1 VLLLV
6 LIFVLVAFG
15 LLLVALVT
23 GTAAWA
29 WISVVVSVAA
39 AGALVYD
46 WAQRRA
52 AVKTGAGE
60 RAPRGQFAAPT
71 NMVEPPTTA
80 IPVMGG
86 AVTDPPTEVFAA
98 IRPNSGVGPS
108 VADAPETVAIPAV
121 PPPSGSP
128 DRPSSAVPDGS
139 QSGDAQSPSVT
150 SASRDRSN
158 VPNSGASSLTGDN
171 AGEKAPSES
180 GKSGDRI
187 GGVAAGA
194 AGAAAAAAAGAV
206 AAGASAARSA
216 AKGREAEPAE
226 PDDRAR
232 DDRAT
237 DDRARDSRATDG
249 RPAAGSPADAR
260 PVDAERG
267 TDRSET
273 SVGGPAEPD
282 RSAKTGEP
290 AETGE
295 PAKSD
300 GVKSDGVKSDGV
312 KSDGTG
318 REARTEADAAPRDA
332 RTSAGAESDGDNG
345 STTVFPTVAAAGA
358 AAAAQSGVRTPED
371 APGEPTRAGR
381 PDDDDGH
388 TAVIPRTDDT
398 ADGAP
403 VRESA
408 PREPVEAAAA
418 ADGASGAQAN
428 PPVQGGP
435 PPEPDEERTSPAAE
449 AIVATLSEE
458 VAVID
463 EQPRFHLLSCR
474 LLAGNETIPLPAKE
488 AVEYGFTPCA
498 VCSPV
503 RTLAARNRA
512 ASSS

>member
-60 RAPRGQFAAPT
+60 RAPRGQFSAPT
-71 NMVEPPTTA
+71 NMTEPPTTA
-80 IPVMGG
+80 IPVMGN
-86 AVTDPPTEVFAA
+86 AVIDPPTEVFAA
-98 IRPNSGVGPS
+98 IRSNSGVGPS
-108 VADAPETVAIPAV
+108 VADAPETIAIPAV
-121 PPPSGSP
+121 STPSGSP
-128 DRPSSAVPDGS
+128 DRPSSAVPDGA

-150 SASRDRSN
+150 SVGGDRSN

-171 AGEKAPSES
+171 AEEKTPSES
-180 GKSGDRI
+180 TKSGDRI
-187 GGVAAGA
+187 GGAVAGA
-194 AGAAAAAAAGAV
+194 AGAAAAGAAL
-206 AAGASAARSA
+206 AGASAARSA
-216 AKGREAEPAE
+216 AKGRETEP
-226 PDDRAR
+226 
-232 DDRAT
+232 T
-237 DDRARDSRATDG
+237 DDRSEDSRSTDS
-249 RPAAGSPADAR
+249 RPSGARAADAR

-267 TDRSET
+267 ADRSET
-273 SVGGPAEPD
+273 TAGGPAEPD
-282 RSAKTGEP
+282 RPALGGEP
-290 AETGE
+290 V
-295 PAKSD
+295 KVD
-300 GVKSDGVKSDGV
+300 GGPED
-312 KSDGTG
+312 G
-318 REARTEADAAPRDA
+318 RETRTKADAVPRGRANADD
-332 RTSAGAESDGDNG
+332 EDDEDGDNG
-345 STTVFPTVAAAGA
+345 RTTVFPNVGAAGAGAAAAGVAGA
-358 AAAAQSGVRTPED
+358 AAAAQSGGRATDE
-371 APGEPTRAGR
+371 PGGAGRPDAGR
-381 PDDDDGH
+381 PDDEGH
-388 TAVIPRTDDT
+388 TAVIPRTNDT

-403 VRESA
+403 VREST
-408 PREPVEAAAA
+408 PREPVEASSAV
-418 ADGASGAQAN
+418 DGATATQAI

-435 PPEPDEERTSPAAE
+435 PPEPDEEKASPAAE

-463 EQPRFHLLSCR
+463 EQPRYHLTSCR
-474 LLAGNETIPLPAKE
+474 LLAGHDTIPLPAKE
-488 AVEYGFTPCA
+488 AVDYGFTPCA

>member
-1 VLLLV
+1 MLLLV

-71 NMVEPPTTA
+71 NMIEPPTTA

-150 SASRDRSN
+150 SASGDRSN
-158 VPNSGASSLTGDN
+158 VPNSGVSSLTGDN

-180 GKSGDRI
+180 GKSADRI

-194 AGAAAAAAAGAV
+194 AGVAAAGAV
-206 AAGASAARSA
+206 AAGAAAARSA
-216 AKGREAEPAE
+216 AKGRDAEPAE
-226 PDDRAR
+226 GDDRAR
-232 DDRAT
+232 DDRAR
-237 DDRARDSRATDG
+237 DDRA
-249 RPAAGSPADAR
+249 AAGRPADAR

-273 SVGGPAEPD
+273 RVGGPAEPD
-282 RSAKTGEP
+282 RPAKAGEP
-290 AETGE
+290 VKPDGVT
-295 PAKSD
+295 SD
-300 GVKSDGVKSDGV
+300 GVT
-312 KSDGTG
+312 SDGTA

-332 RTSAGAESDGDNG
+332 ARTTEGADGDNG
-345 STTVFPTVAAAGA
+345 STTVFPTVGAAGA
-358 AAAAQSGVRTPED
+358 AAAGQSGERTPEG

-381 PDDDDGH
+381 PDEDDGH
-388 TAVIPRTDDT
+388 TAVIPRTNDT

-403 VRESA
+403 ARESA

-418 ADGASGAQAN
+418 ADGASGAQAV

-474 LLAGNETIPLPAKE
+474 LLAGNDTIPLPAKE

>member
-71 NMVEPPTTA
+71 NMIEPPTTA

-139 QSGDAQSPSVT
+139 QSGDTQSPSVT
-150 SASRDRSN
+150 SASGDRSN

-180 GKSGDRI
+180 GKSADRI

-194 AGAAAAAAAGAV
+194 AGVAAAGAV
-206 AAGASAARSA
+206 AAGAAAARSA
-216 AKGREAEPAE
+216 AKGRDADPAE
-226 PDDRAR
+226 GDDRAR
-232 DDRAT
+232 DDRA
-237 DDRARDSRATDG
+237 
-249 RPAAGSPADAR
+249 AAGRSADAR

-273 SVGGPAEPD
+273 RVGEPAEPD
-282 RSAKTGEP
+282 RPAKAGEP
-290 AETGE
+290 VK
-295 PAKSD
+295 PD
-300 GVKSDGVKSDGV
+300 GVT
-312 KSDGTG
+312 SDGTA

-332 RTSAGAESDGDNG
+332 ARTTEGADGDNG
-345 STTVFPTVAAAGA
+345 STTVFPTVGAAGA
-358 AAAAQSGVRTPED
+358 AVAGQSGERTPEG

-388 TAVIPRTDDT
+388 TAVIPRTNDT

-403 VRESA
+403 AREST
-408 PREPVEAAAA
+408 PGEPVEAAAA
-418 ADGASGAQAN
+418 ADGASGAQAV

-474 LLAGNETIPLPAKE
+474 LLAGNDTIPLPAKE